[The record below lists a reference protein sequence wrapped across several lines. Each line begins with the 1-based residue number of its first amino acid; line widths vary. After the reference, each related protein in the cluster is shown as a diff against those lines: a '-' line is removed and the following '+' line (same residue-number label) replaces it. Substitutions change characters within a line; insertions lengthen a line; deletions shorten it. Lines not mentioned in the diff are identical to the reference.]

1 MKDLRLRKFSAVL
14 SLFAAYGLL
23 TTTGKAQ
30 TANTATTTTT
40 PASTVAPASDADE
53 PQVLEKFVVTGSNIP
68 MAADSLAVPVLTVS
82 QAVIS
87 DSGVSDNMLDLLRKV
102 APNISGVG
110 EEAAQIQFNTNFGGA
125 SVDIKGLPTL

>member
-30 TANTATTTTT
+30 ATTTATTTTT
-40 PASTVAPASDADE
+40 TTTAAVAPMADNTDE

-68 MAADSLAVPVLTVS
+68 MAADALAVPVLTVG
-82 QAVIS
+82 QQVITE
-87 DSGVSDNMLDLLRKV
+87 SGVSADTLDLLRKV
-102 APNISGVG
+102 APNISGV
-110 EEAAQIQFNTNFGGA
+110 
-125 SVDIKGLPTL
+125 

>member
-30 TANTATTTTT
+30 ATSTATTTTT
-40 PASTVAPASDADE
+40 TTTTAVAPMADTSSE

-68 MAADSLAVPVLTVS
+68 MAADALAIHYKTTPF
-82 QAVIS
+82 AV
-87 DSGVSDNMLDLLRKV
+87 VNC
-102 APNISGVG
+102 PPY
-110 EEAAQIQFNTNFGGA
+110 
-125 SVDIKGLPTL
+125 VDWPRQS